1 MKIEVTYET
10 TSFEINEITVD
21 INNIDE
27 LPILNETNFLKFIA
41 VHFRKNK

>member
-1 MKIEVTYET
+1 MKIEVIYET

-27 LPILNETNFLKFIA
+27 LEDKIDTFCDFQELISYKIC
-41 VHFRKNK
+41 

>member
-21 INNIDE
+21 INNIE
-27 LPILNETNFLKFIA
+27 LTFEFPNLDLYTEIS
-41 VHFRKNK
+41 